1 METTKRVFFNR
12 CFLGCLVIGCLA
24 LTASLLAVHAFHLK
38 PCTMCK
44 LQRIPFALL
53 ILNASFGLATS
64 YKMGFFRVI
73 QGCFGLGALL
83 GIAHFL
89 IQMGALPDPC
99 VSQKGLSSAQEFS
112 QMLKTSKCSDIAWS
126 FLGVP
131 ISLINF
137 AGCSLVFWLTLKKFR
152 ELDKAKR
159 RYKND

>member
-1 METTKRVFFNR
+1 MTKQVFFNR

-24 LTASLLAVHAFHLK
+24 LITSLFAVHVFHLK

-53 ILNASFGLATS
+53 ILNALFGLATS
-64 YKMGFFRVI
+64 YKMGFFKVI
-73 QGCFGLGALL
+73 QGCFILGALL
-83 GIAHFL
+83 GITHFL

-99 VSQKGLSSAQEFS
+99 VSPKGLSSAQEFS
-112 QMLKTSKCSDIAWS
+112 QMLKTSKCSDVTWA

-137 AGCSLVFWLTLKKFR
+137 AGCSLVFWITTKKFR
-152 ELDKAKR
+152 ELD
-159 RYKND
+159 

>member
-64 YKMGFFRVI
+64 YKMDFFRVI

-89 IQMGALPDPC
+89 IQIGALPDPC
-99 VSQKGLSSAQEFS
+99 VSPKGLSSAQEFS
-112 QMLKTSKCSDIAWS
+112 QMLKTSKCSDVAWS

-137 AGCSLVFWLTLKKFR
+137 ALCSLVFWLTLKKFR

>member
-1 METTKRVFFNR
+1 MEMTKRVFFNR
-12 CFLGCLVIGCLA
+12 FFLGCLAIGSLA
-24 LTASLLAVHAFHLK
+24 LTTSLLAVHVFHFQ

-64 YKMGFFRVI
+64 CKMGFFRVI
-73 QGCFGLGALL
+73 QSCFILGALL
-83 GIAHFL
+83 GITHFL

-99 VSQKGLSSAQEFS
+99 VSPKGLSTAQEFS
-112 QMLKTSKCSDIAWS
+112 QMLKTSKCSDVAWS

-137 AGCSLVFWLTLKKFR
+137 ALCSLVFWITTKKFR
-152 ELDKAKR
+152 ELD
-159 RYKND
+159 

>member
-1 METTKRVFFNR
+1 MEMTKRVFFNR
-12 CFLGCLVIGCLA
+12 CFLGCLVVGCLA
-24 LTASLLAVHAFHLK
+24 LTTSLLAVHVFHLK

-64 YKMGFFRVI
+64 YKMSFFRVI
-73 QGCFGLGALL
+73 QGCFIIGALL
-83 GIAHFL
+83 GITHFL

-99 VSQKGLSSAQEFS
+99 VSLKGLASAQEFS
-112 QMLKTSKCSDIAWS
+112 QMLKTSKCSDVAWS

-152 ELDKAKR
+152 ELD
-159 RYKND
+159 